1 MKVIIVGGVAG
12 GATAAARIR
21 RLDEHAE
28 ITVFERSGYISYAN
42 CGLPYY
48 IGDVITDPEEL
59 TLQTPESFFKRFRI
73 NMKIHHEVI
82 SIHPERKTVSVK
94 NLENGEIFEEN
105 YDKLILSPGAKPTQ
119 PRLPGVGMDKLF
131 TLRTVED
138 TFRIK
143 EYINMNDYTCSECS
157 ALLHRDYSSDEFT
170 EVDDDEKC
178 PNCGAYLKNQW
189 GFSDYEENWTCTE
202 CNAELHREYS
212 SDPFTVVDDEH
223 KCPNCGVS
231 LFKQSGYNEYS
242 YDWTCTE
249 CDAELH
255 RDYSGAEFDVVDED
269 EDEEDEID
277 YSGFSSYDSDSDEEE
292 ESYYDS
298 EEYQERM
305 REAAKQRA
313 EEARR
318 RQEELARQRAE
329 EARRRQEE
337 QQKRE
342 EEQRIKAEKRR
353 ESRKKL
359 WRTLTGKKQTAGI
372 AADACR
378 SMNYSDVVRIL
389 EAQEFH
395 NIATRIVE
403 DLSAD
408 EKARE
413 GIVDKV
419 SFNGVEV
426 FDKDTQFP
434 YSASIEVVYHMM
446 KRQKPPITSR
456 GAKRK
461 DVDDISWEFSN
472 AGFVNIE
479 RIAIPDLSKGWLVKE
494 DSVESVEIDGKTDFR
509 KSDLIRID
517 AKIVVR
523 YHTFKT
529 GKG

>member
-1 MKVIIVGGVAG
+1 MSDYYCPHCGADLGDQYGFDPDAGYWTCTECGQFLMDDDIADGDEYDGVAWFCDNCNALLNRQSG
-12 GATAAARIR
+12 FSDSYSTWTCTECGHTNGLSEEDILEDQHKCPACGAN
-21 RLDEHAE
+21 LKKQW
-28 ITVFERSGYISYAN
+28 SY
-42 CGLPYY
+42 
-48 IGDVITDPEEL
+48 
-59 TLQTPESFFKRFRI
+59 S
-73 NMKIHHEVI
+73 
-82 SIHPERKTVSVK
+82 
-94 NLENGEIFEEN
+94 
-105 YDKLILSPGAKPTQ
+105 
-119 PRLPGVGMDKLF
+119 
-131 TLRTVED
+131 
-138 TFRIK
+138 
-143 EYINMNDYTCSECS
+143 EYMNDYTCSECS

-189 GFSDYEENWTCTE
+189 GFSDYEENWICTE

-223 KCPNCGVS
+223 KCPNCGAS

-494 DSVESVEIDGKTDFR
+494 DSVESVEIDGKTDFH

-517 AKIVVR
+517 AIIVVR

>member
-1 MKVIIVGGVAG
+1 MSDYYCPHCGADLGDQYGFDPDAGYWTCTECGQFLMDDDIADGDEYDGVAWFCDNCNALLNRQSG
-12 GATAAARIR
+12 FSDSYSTWTCTECGHTNGLSEEDILEDQHKCPACGAN
-21 RLDEHAE
+21 LKKQW
-28 ITVFERSGYISYAN
+28 SY
-42 CGLPYY
+42 
-48 IGDVITDPEEL
+48 
-59 TLQTPESFFKRFRI
+59 S
-73 NMKIHHEVI
+73 
-82 SIHPERKTVSVK
+82 
-94 NLENGEIFEEN
+94 
-105 YDKLILSPGAKPTQ
+105 
-119 PRLPGVGMDKLF
+119 
-131 TLRTVED
+131 
-138 TFRIK
+138 
-143 EYINMNDYTCSECS
+143 EYMNDYTCSECS

-189 GFSDYEENWTCTE
+189 GFSDYEENWICTE

-223 KCPNCGVS
+223 KCPNCGAS

>member
-1 MKVIIVGGVAG
+1 MSDYYCPHCGADLGDQYGFDPDAGYWTCTECGQFLMDDDIADGDEYDGVAWFCDNCNALLNRQSG
-12 GATAAARIR
+12 FSDSYSTWTCTECGHTNGLSEEDILEDQHKCPACGAN
-21 RLDEHAE
+21 LKKQW
-28 ITVFERSGYISYAN
+28 SY
-42 CGLPYY
+42 
-48 IGDVITDPEEL
+48 
-59 TLQTPESFFKRFRI
+59 S
-73 NMKIHHEVI
+73 
-82 SIHPERKTVSVK
+82 
-94 NLENGEIFEEN
+94 
-105 YDKLILSPGAKPTQ
+105 
-119 PRLPGVGMDKLF
+119 
-131 TLRTVED
+131 
-138 TFRIK
+138 
-143 EYINMNDYTCSECS
+143 EYMNDYTCSECS

-178 PNCGAYLKNQW
+178 PNCGA
-189 GFSDYEENWTCTE
+189 
-202 CNAELHREYS
+202 
-212 SDPFTVVDDEH
+212 
-223 KCPNCGVS
+223 S

-305 REAAKQRA
+305 REAAK
-313 EEARR
+313 
-318 RQEELARQRAE
+318 QRAE